1 LAKSSIFRLNV
12 AKKEYGARPYM
23 SHVLVVDDDTNTR
36 EALAAL
42 AEAEGFTTAQAGSVA
57 EARIQLVRQRP
68 DVVMMDLRLP
78 DGSGIDLFEDL
89 EDRASIETILIT
101 GHASVESAVDALR
114 LGASDYLTKPV
125 NVQRLKSVLG
135 RVPRTGE
142 SRAEIGGL
150 RDELRRLGRFG
161 RLVGQSP
168 PMLEVYD
175 KIARVA
181 PTEATV
187 LLLGESGTG
196 KEIVARTIHDLSRRR
211 KQPFLAINCGAI
223 SPNLIEN
230 EMFGHERGSY
240 TGADR
245 QHKGYFEQADGG
257 TLFLDEITEMPLELQ
272 VRLLRVLETGQLM
285 RIGTARAIDT
295 DVRIIAATNRDARE
309 AVRAGKLREDL
320 FHRLNVFPLAMAPLR
335 ERGDD
340 IEHIAMHFLDEMNQ
354 ACGTRKKFAPG
365 ALARMRQY
373 PWPGNVRELKNY
385 IHRVFIMAG
394 EEGLEGPSPET
405 EPMSSIRTVSSNPS
419 TPAITVPLGT
429 PLSVA
434 ARELILST
442 LEHCGGERKRTAE
455 MLGICTKTLYN
466 RLREYGIREERVGLA
481 DVSRPERAGL
491 GDVSRAP

>member
-1 LAKSSIFRLNV
+1 
-12 AKKEYGARPYM
+12 M
-23 SHVLVVDDDTNTR
+23 SHVLIVDDDANTR
-36 EALAAL
+36 EALAAI
-42 AEAEGFTTAQAGSVA
+42 AAQEGFTTALAGSVA

-68 DVVMMDLRLP
+68 DVVLMDLRLP

-89 EDRASIETILIT
+89 EDRSSIETILIT
-101 GHASVESAVDALR
+101 GHASVESAVEALR

-125 NVQRLKSVLG
+125 NLQRLKAVLS
-135 RVPRTGE
+135 RVPKSGE
-142 SRAEIGGL
+142 LRAEIGQL
-150 RDELRRLGRFG
+150 RDELRRMGRFG
-161 RLVGQSP
+161 RLVGRSA
-168 PMLEVYD
+168 PMQDVYD

-196 KEIVARTIHDLSRRR
+196 KEIVARTIHELSRRR
-211 KQPFLAINCGAI
+211 KQAFLAINCGAI
-223 SPNLIEN
+223 SANLIEN

-245 QHKGYFEQADGG
+245 QHKGYFEQANGG

-285 RIGTARAIDT
+285 RIGTARAIET
-295 DVRIIAATNRDARE
+295 DVRIIAASNRDPRE
-309 AVRAGKLREDL
+309 AVRQGKLREDL
-320 FHRLNVFPLAMAPLR
+320 YHRLNVFPLEMAPLR
-335 ERGDD
+335 ARADD
-340 IEHIAMHFLDEMNQ
+340 IEPIALHFLNEMNE
-354 ACGTRKKFAPG
+354 ACGTRKQFAPG
-365 ALARMRQY
+365 AIARMKQY

-394 EEGLEGPSPET
+394 DEGLEGPTLEAESAPT
-405 EPMSSIRTVSSNPS
+405 RSLSGTNG
-419 TPAITVPLGT
+419 PAITVPLGT

-466 RLREYGIREERVGLA
+466 RLREYGIREEHQQHLPARTGMGESTRQMGDA
-481 DVSRPERAGL
+481 TRA
-491 GDVSRAP
+491 S

>member
-1 LAKSSIFRLNV
+1 
-12 AKKEYGARPYM
+12 M
-23 SHVLVVDDDTNTR
+23 SHALIVDDDAETR
-36 EALAAL
+36 ESLAAL
-42 AEAEGFTTAQAGSVA
+42 AHAEGFTTATAGSIA

-68 DVVMMDLRLP
+68 DVVLMDLRLP

-89 EDRASIETILIT
+89 EDRSSIETILIT
-101 GHASVESAVDALR
+101 GHASVESAVEALR
-114 LGASDYLTKPV
+114 LGASDYLVKPV
-125 NVQRLKSVLG
+125 NVQRLKAVLS
-135 RVPRTGE
+135 RVPRNGE
-142 SRAEIGGL
+142 LRAEIGQL
-150 RDELRRLGRFG
+150 REELRTAGRFG
-161 RLVGQSP
+161 RLVGRSQ
-168 PMLEVYD
+168 PMQEVCD

-187 LLLGESGTG
+187 LLMGESGTG

-245 QHKGYFEQADGG
+245 QHKGYFEQAHGG
-257 TLFLDEITEMPLELQ
+257 TLFLDEISEMPLELQ

-285 RIGTARAIDT
+285 RIGMSKTVDT
-295 DVRIIAATNRDARE
+295 DVRIIAATNRDPRE
-309 AVRAGKLREDL
+309 AVRTGKLREDL
-320 FHRLNVFPLAMAPLR
+320 YHRLNVFPLTIAPLR
-335 ERGDD
+335 ERGEDV
-340 IEHIAMHFLDEMNQ
+340 ELIAAYFLDEMNE
-354 ACGTRKKFAPG
+354 ACGTRKRFAPG
-365 ALARMRQY
+365 ALARMRQH

-394 EEGLEGPSPET
+394 EEGLEGPSPEL
-405 EPMSSIRTVSSNPS
+405 EPMQTRPITSSSELS

-466 RLREYGIREERVGLA
+466 RLREYGIREQH
-481 DVSRPERAGL
+481 AGM
-491 GDVSRAP
+491 GDASRAP

>member
-1 LAKSSIFRLNV
+1 
-12 AKKEYGARPYM
+12 M
-23 SHVLVVDDDTNTR
+23 SHALIVDDDPETR
-36 EALAAL
+36 ESLAAL
-42 AEAEGFTTAQAGSVA
+42 VRSDGFTAAVAGSVA

-68 DVVMMDLRLP
+68 DVVLMDLRLP
-78 DGSGIDLFEDL
+78 DGSGTDLFEDL
-89 EDRASIETILIT
+89 EDPSSIETILIT
-101 GHASVESAVDALR
+101 GHASVESAVEALR
-114 LGASDYLTKPV
+114 LGASDYLVKPV
-125 NVQRLKSVLG
+125 NVQRLKSVLSL
-135 RVPRTGE
+135 VPRNGE
-142 SRAEIGGL
+142 LRAEIGQM
-150 RDELRRLGRFG
+150 RDDLRRVGRFG
-161 RLVGQSP
+161 RLVGRSP
-168 PMLEVYD
+168 AMQEVYD

-187 LLLGESGTG
+187 LLVGESGTG

-211 KQPFLAINCGAI
+211 TQPFLAINCGAI

-245 QHKGYFEQADGG
+245 QHKGYFEQANGG

-285 RIGTARAIDT
+285 RIGTTKSIDT
-295 DVRIIAATNRDARE
+295 DVRIIAATNRDPRE

-320 FHRLNVFPLAMAPLR
+320 YHRLNVFPLAIVPLR
-335 ERGDD
+335 ERGED
-340 IEHIAMHFLDEMNQ
+340 IELIATHFLDEMNE

-365 ALARMRQY
+365 ALARMRQH

-405 EPMSSIRTVSSNPS
+405 EPMQTRSITTNSDPS
-419 TPAITVPLGT
+419 TPTITVPLGT

-466 RLREYGIREERVGLA
+466 RLREYGIREQH
-481 DVSRPERAGL
+481 AGM

>member
-1 LAKSSIFRLNV
+1 
-12 AKKEYGARPYM
+12 M
-23 SHVLVVDDDTNTR
+23 SHVLIVDDDVNTR

-42 AEAEGFTTAQAGSVA
+42 AAAEGFTSASAGSVE

-68 DVVMMDLRLP
+68 DVVLMDLRLP
-78 DGSGIDLFEDL
+78 DGSGTDLFEDL
-89 EDRASIETILIT
+89 EDPESIETILIT

-125 NVQRLKSVLG
+125 NMQRLKAVLN
-135 RVPRTGE
+135 RVPRSGE
-142 SRAEIGGL
+142 LRAEIGAM
-150 RDELRRLGRFG
+150 RDELGRAGRFG

-168 PMLEVYD
+168 AMREVYD

-223 SPNLIEN
+223 SPNLIES
-230 EMFGHERGSY
+230 ELFGHERGSY

-257 TLFLDEITEMPLELQ
+257 TLFLDEITEMPMELQ

-295 DVRIIAATNRDARE
+295 DVRIIAATNRDPRE

-320 FHRLNVFPLAMAPLR
+320 YHRLNVFPLPIAPLR
-335 ERGDD
+335 ERGED
-340 IEHIAMHFLDEMNQ
+340 IELIATHFLSEMNE

-365 ALARMRQY
+365 ALARMRQH

-394 EEGLEGPSPET
+394 EEGLEGPAPES
-405 EPMSSIRTVSSNPS
+405 ESMQMQMRTMTHETT
-419 TPAITVPLGT
+419 TPVITVPLGT

-466 RLREYGIREERVGLA
+466 RLREYGIREERSGM
-481 DVSRPERAGL
+481 

>member
-1 LAKSSIFRLNV
+1 M
-12 AKKEYGARPYM
+12 P
-23 SHVLVVDDDTNTR
+23 HVLIVDDDANTR

-42 AEAEGFTTAQAGSVA
+42 VQAEGFTSACAGGIA

-68 DVVMMDLRLP
+68 DVVLMDLRLP
-78 DGSGIDLFEDL
+78 DGSGMDLFEDL
-89 EDRASIETILIT
+89 EDPAATETILIT
-101 GHASVESAVDALR
+101 GHASVESAVEALR
-114 LGASDYLTKPV
+114 MGASDYLTKPV
-125 NVQRLKSVLG
+125 NLQRLKAVLS
-135 RVPRTGE
+135 RVPKSGE
-142 SRAEIGGL
+142 LRAEIGAL

-161 RLVGQSP
+161 KLVGRSATMQ
-168 PMLEVYD
+168 EVYD

-196 KEIVARTIHDLSRRR
+196 KEIVARTIHELSRRR
-211 KQPFLAINCGAI
+211 KHPFLAINCGAI

-245 QHKGYFEQADGG
+245 QHKGYFEQAHGG

-272 VRLLRVLETGQLM
+272 VRLLRVLETGTLM
-285 RIGTARAIDT
+285 RVGTSRVVET
-295 DVRIIAATNRDARE
+295 DVRIIAATNRDPRE

-320 FHRLNVFPLAMAPLR
+320 YHRLNVFPLEIVPLR
-335 ERGDD
+335 NRVDD
-340 IEHIAMHFLDEMNQ
+340 IELIAMHFLEELNE
-354 ACGTRKKFAPG
+354 ACGTKKKFAPG
-365 ALARMRQY
+365 AIARMRQY
-373 PWPGNVRELKNY
+373 SWPGNVRELKNY

-394 EEGLEGPSPET
+394 DEGLEGPTQEVEAMPVHSH
-405 EPMSSIRTVSSNPS
+405 SA
-419 TPAITVPLGT
+419 PAITVPVGT

-466 RLREYGIREERVGLA
+466 RLREYGVREEQ
-481 DVSRPERAGL
+481 
-491 GDVSRAP
+491 SRASLGSTRSP

>member
-1 LAKSSIFRLNV
+1 
-12 AKKEYGARPYM
+12 M
-23 SHVLVVDDDTNTR
+23 SHVLIVDDDASTR

-42 AEAEGFTTAQAGSVA
+42 VQAEGFTAAAAGSVA

-68 DVVMMDLRLP
+68 DVVLMDLRLP
-78 DGSGIDLFEDL
+78 DGSGMDLFEDL
-89 EDRASIETILIT
+89 EDRATIETILIT
-101 GHASVESAVDALR
+101 GHASVESAVEALR
-114 LGASDYLTKPV
+114 MGASDYLTKPV
-125 NVQRLKSVLG
+125 NVQHLKAVLS
-135 RVPRTGE
+135 RVPKSGE
-142 SRAEIGGL
+142 LRAEIGQL

-161 RLVGQSP
+161 RLVGRSP
-168 PMLEVYD
+168 AMQEVYD

-211 KQPFLAINCGAI
+211 KHPFLAINCGAI

-245 QHKGYFEQADGG
+245 QHKGYFEQAQGG
-257 TLFLDEITEMPLELQ
+257 TLFLDEITEMPPELQ
-272 VRLLRVLETGQLM
+272 VRLLRVLETGSLM
-285 RIGTARAIDT
+285 RVGTSRAIET
-295 DVRIIAATNRDARE
+295 DVRIIAATNRDPRE

-320 FHRLNVFPLAMAPLR
+320 YHRLNVFPLEIAPLR
-335 ERGDD
+335 ERSED
-340 IEHIAMHFLDEMNQ
+340 IEPIALHFLEELNE
-354 ACGTRKKFAPG
+354 ACGTRKRFAPG
-365 ALARMRQY
+365 ALGRMRQFG
-373 PWPGNVRELKNY
+373 WPGNVRELKNY

-394 EEGLEGPSPET
+394 EEGLEGPMQEAAESMPV
-405 EPMSSIRTVSSNPS
+405 RANHA
-419 TPAITVPLGT
+419 PAITVPLGT

-442 LEHCGGERKRTAE
+442 LQHCGGERKRTAE

-466 RLREYGIREERVGLA
+466 RLREYGVREEHRQSMDA
-481 DVSRPERAGL
+481 T
-491 GDVSRAP
+491 RAP

>member
-1 LAKSSIFRLNV
+1 MPHALI
-12 AKKEYGARPYM
+12 
-23 SHVLVVDDDTNTR
+23 VDDDANTR
-36 EALAAL
+36 EALAAV
-42 AEAEGFTTAQAGSVA
+42 AAAEGFTTAGAGGIA

-68 DVVMMDLRLP
+68 DVVLMDLKLP
-78 DGSGIDLFEDL
+78 DGSGIELFDDL

-101 GHASVESAVDALR
+101 GHASVETAIEALR

-125 NVQRLKSVLG
+125 NIQRLKAVLS
-135 RVPRTGE
+135 RVPKSGE
-142 SRAEIGGL
+142 LRAEIGAL
-150 RDELRRLGRFG
+150 RDDLRRLGRFG
-161 RLVGQSP
+161 RLVGRSP
-168 PMLEVYD
+168 AMQDVYD
-175 KIARVA
+175 RIARVA

-187 LLLGESGTG
+187 FLMGESGTG

-211 KQPFLAINCGAI
+211 KQAFLAINCGAI

-245 QHKGYFEQADGG
+245 QHKGYFEQANGG

-272 VRLLRVLETGQLM
+272 VRLLRVLETGTLM
-285 RIGTARAIDT
+285 RIGTTRTIET
-295 DVRIIAATNRDARE
+295 DVRIIAATNRDPRE

-320 FHRLNVFPLAMAPLR
+320 YHRLNVFPLEMAPLR
-335 ERGDD
+335 ARGDD
-340 IEHIAMHFLDEMNQ
+340 IELIANHFLAEMNE
-354 ACGTRKKFAPG
+354 ACGTKKRFAPN
-365 ALARMRQY
+365 AVAKMRQY

-394 EEGLEGPSPET
+394 DEGLEGPTMET
-405 EPMSSIRTVSSNPS
+405 EQAPIRSVASAVST

-466 RLREYGIREERVGLA
+466 RLREYGIREEH
-481 DVSRPERAGL
+481 RPGMGSEARL
-491 GDVSRAP
+491 GSESRAQ

>member
-1 LAKSSIFRLNV
+1 
-12 AKKEYGARPYM
+12 M
-23 SHVLVVDDDTNTR
+23 SHALIVDDDAETR
-36 EALAAL
+36 ESLAAL
-42 AEAEGFTTAQAGSVA
+42 AHAEGFTTATAGSIA

-68 DVVMMDLRLP
+68 DVVLMDLRLP

-89 EDRASIETILIT
+89 EDRTSIETILIT
-101 GHASVESAVDALR
+101 GHASVESAVEALR
-114 LGASDYLTKPV
+114 LGASDYLVKPV
-125 NVQRLKSVLG
+125 NVQRLKAVLS
-135 RVPRTGE
+135 RVPRNGE
-142 SRAEIGGL
+142 VRAEIGQL
-150 RDELRRLGRFG
+150 REEVRNVGRFG
-161 RLVGQSP
+161 RLVGRSA
-168 PMLEVYD
+168 PMLEIYD

-187 LLLGESGTG
+187 LLVGESGTG
-196 KEIVARTIHDLSRRR
+196 KEIAARTIHDLSRRR

-245 QHKGYFEQADGG
+245 QHKGYFEQAHGG
-257 TLFLDEITEMPLELQ
+257 TLFLDEISEMPLELQ

-285 RIGTARAIDT
+285 RIGTSKTVDT
-295 DVRIIAATNRDARE
+295 DVRIIAATNRDTRE
-309 AVRAGKLREDL
+309 AVRSGKLREDL
-320 FHRLNVFPLAMAPLR
+320 YHRLNVFPLAMVPLR
-335 ERGDD
+335 ARGEDVD
-340 IEHIAMHFLDEMNQ
+340 LIATYFLDELNE
-354 ACGTRKKFAPG
+354 ACGTRKRFAPG
-365 ALARMRQY
+365 ALARMRLH

-394 EEGLEGPSPET
+394 EEGLEGPSPDT
-405 EPMSSIRTVSSNPS
+405 EPMQTQPITSSSQLS

-466 RLREYGIREERVGLA
+466 RLREYGIREQH
-481 DVSRPERAGL
+481 AGM
-491 GDVSRAP
+491 GDASRAP

>member
-1 LAKSSIFRLNV
+1 
-12 AKKEYGARPYM
+12 M
-23 SHVLVVDDDTNTR
+23 SHVLIVDDDANTR
-36 EALAAL
+36 QALVAL
-42 AEAEGFTTAQAGSVA
+42 CELEGFTTAAAGSIA

-68 DVVMMDLRLP
+68 DVVLMDLKLP
-78 DGSGIDLFEDL
+78 DGSGMDLFEDL
-89 EDRASIETILIT
+89 EDRSSIETILIT
-101 GHASVESAVDALR
+101 GHASVETAVEALR

-125 NVQRLKSVLG
+125 NLQRLKAVLS
-135 RVPRTGE
+135 RVPKSGE
-142 SRAEIGGL
+142 LRAEIGAL
-150 RDELRRLGRFG
+150 RDELRRMGHFG
-161 RLVGQSP
+161 RLVGRSLAMQ
-168 PMLEVYD
+168 EVYD

-196 KEIVARTIHDLSRRR
+196 KEIVARTIHELSRRR
-211 KQPFLAINCGAI
+211 KDNFLAINCGAI
-223 SPNLIEN
+223 SANLIEN

-245 QHKGYFEQADGG
+245 QHKGYFEQANGG

-285 RIGTARAIDT
+285 RIGTARAIET
-295 DVRIIAATNRDARE
+295 DVRIIAATNRDPRD
-309 AVRAGKLREDL
+309 AVRQGKLREDL
-320 FHRLNVFPLAMAPLR
+320 YHRLNVFPLQMAPLR
-335 ERGDD
+335 DRGED
-340 IEHIAMHFLDEMNQ
+340 IELIANHFLDEMNE

-365 ALARMRQY
+365 AIARMKQY

-385 IHRVFIMAG
+385 IHRVYIMAG
-394 EEGLEGPSPET
+394 DEGLEGPTLDAESGPIHAVT
-405 EPMSSIRTVSSNPS
+405 SSGSA
-419 TPAITVPLGT
+419 PAITVPLGT

-466 RLREYGIREERVGLA
+466 RLREYGIREEHIHARSAMPGA
-481 DVSRPERAGL
+481 MAGSMGDAARSM
-491 GDVSRAP
+491 GDVTRAT

>member
-1 LAKSSIFRLNV
+1 
-12 AKKEYGARPYM
+12 M
-23 SHVLVVDDDTNTR
+23 SHALIVDDDENTR

-42 AEAEGFTTAQAGSVA
+42 TRGEGFTAATAGSIA
-57 EARIQLVRQRP
+57 EARMHLVRQRP
-68 DVVMMDLRLP
+68 DVVLMDLKLP
-78 DGSGIDLFEDL
+78 DGSGIDLFDDL
-89 EDRASIETILIT
+89 EDRASVETILIT
-101 GHASVESAVDALR
+101 GHASVESAVEALR
-114 LGASDYLTKPV
+114 LGASDYLVKPV
-125 NVQRLKSVLG
+125 NVQRLKAVLA
-135 RVPRTGE
+135 RVPRSGE
-142 SRAEIGGL
+142 LRAEIGQL

-161 RLVGQSP
+161 RLVGRSA
-168 PMLEVYD
+168 PMQEVYD
-175 KIARVA
+175 KVARVA

-187 LLLGESGTG
+187 LVMGESGTG
-196 KEIVARTIHDLSRRR
+196 KEIVARTIHELSRRR

-245 QHKGYFEQADGG
+245 QHKGYFEQANGG

-272 VRLLRVLETGQLM
+272 VRLLRVLESGQLM
-285 RIGTARAIDT
+285 RIGTSKMVET
-295 DVRIIAATNRDARE
+295 DVRIIAATNRDPRE

-320 FHRLNVFPLAMAPLR
+320 YHRLNVFPLEIAPLR
-335 ERGDD
+335 ERGED
-340 IEHIAMHFLDEMNQ
+340 IELIAHYLLEEMNQ

-365 ALARMRQY
+365 ALARMRQH

-394 EEGLEGPSPET
+394 EEGLEGPSPES
-405 EPMSSIRTVSSNPS
+405 EPMQTRMIHTDSS

-466 RLREYGIREERVGLA
+466 RLREYGIREQQLA
-481 DVSRPERAGL
+481 SASPAVLRQQVAGI
-491 GDVSRAP
+491 GESTHAP

>member
-1 LAKSSIFRLNV
+1 
-12 AKKEYGARPYM
+12 M
-23 SHVLVVDDDTNTR
+23 SHVLIVDDDANTR

-42 AEAEGFTTAQAGSVA
+42 ASQEGFTTAMAGSIA

-68 DVVMMDLRLP
+68 DVVLVDLRLP

-89 EDRASIETILIT
+89 EDRSSIETILIT
-101 GHASVESAVDALR
+101 GHASVESAVEALR

-125 NVQRLKSVLG
+125 NLQRLKAMLA
-135 RVPRTGE
+135 RVPRSGE
-142 SRAEIGGL
+142 LRAEIGQL

-161 RLVGQSP
+161 RLVGRSTAMQ
-168 PMLEVYD
+168 EVYD
-175 KIARVA
+175 KVARVA

-187 LLLGESGTG
+187 LLMGESGTG
-196 KEIVARTIHDLSRRR
+196 KEIVARTIHELSRRR
-211 KQPFLAINCGAI
+211 KRPFLAINCGAI

-272 VRLLRVLETGQLM
+272 VRLLRVLETGTLM
-285 RIGTARAIDT
+285 RVGTSRSIET
-295 DVRIIAATNRDARE
+295 DVRIIAATNRDPRE

-320 FHRLNVFPLAMAPLR
+320 YHRLNVFPLVMAPLR

-340 IEHIAMHFLDEMNQ
+340 IELIANHFLEEMNE
-354 ACGTRKKFAPG
+354 ACGTGKHFAPG
-365 ALARMRQY
+365 AVARMKQH

-394 EEGLEGPSPET
+394 DEGLPGPDPAGD
-405 EPMSSIRTVSSNPS
+405 SSLARTNGASVPAAAVASGA
-419 TPAITVPLGT
+419 PAITVPLGT

-442 LEHCGGERKRTAE
+442 LQHCGGERKRTAE

-466 RLREYGIREERVGLA
+466 RLREYGIREDA
-481 DVSRPERAGL
+481 NRAM
-491 GDVSRAP
+491 GDPRRAS

>member
-1 LAKSSIFRLNV
+1 M
-12 AKKEYGARPYM
+12 P
-23 SHVLVVDDDTNTR
+23 HVLIVDDDANTR
-36 EALAAL
+36 EALIAL
-42 AEAEGFTTAQAGSVA
+42 AKAEGFTSAAAGSVA

-68 DVVMMDLRLP
+68 DVVLMDLRLP
-78 DGSGIDLFEDL
+78 DGSGMDLFDDL
-89 EDRASIETILIT
+89 EDRSSIETILIT
-101 GHASVESAVDALR
+101 GHASVESAVEALR

-125 NVQRLKSVLG
+125 NLQRLKAVLH
-135 RVPRTGE
+135 RVPKSGQL
-142 SRAEIGGL
+142 RAEIGEL

-161 RLVGQSP
+161 RLVGRSV
-168 PMLEVYD
+168 PMQRVYD
-175 KIARVA
+175 QMARVA

-187 LLLGESGTG
+187 LLMGESGTG
-196 KEIVARTIHDLSRRR
+196 KEIVAHTVHDLSRRR

-257 TLFLDEITEMPLELQ
+257 TLFLDEVTEMPMELQ

-285 RIGTARAIDT
+285 RIGTARAVDT
-295 DVRIIAATNRDARE
+295 DVRIIAATNRDPRE
-309 AVRAGKLREDL
+309 AVKAGKLREDL
-320 FHRLNVFPLAMAPLR
+320 YHRLNVFPLLLAPLR
-335 ERGDD
+335 ERTDD
-340 IEHIAMHFLDEMNQ
+340 IELIANHFLAEMNE
-354 ACGTRKKFAPG
+354 ACGTRKQFAPG
-365 ALARMRQY
+365 AIARMRQQN
-373 PWPGNVRELKNY
+373 WPGNVRELKNY

-394 EEGLEGPSPET
+394 EEGLQGPSPES
-405 EPMSSIRTVSSNPS
+405 ESMSIRMNPSSDS

-434 ARELILST
+434 ARELILQT

-466 RLREYGIREERVGLA
+466 RLREYGIREERVATNGA
-481 DVSRPERAGL
+481 APQSMMGEV
-491 GDVSRAP
+491 RAP

>member
-1 LAKSSIFRLNV
+1 M
-12 AKKEYGARPYM
+12 P
-23 SHVLVVDDDTNTR
+23 HVLIVDDDANTR
-36 EALAAL
+36 EALAVL
-42 AEAEGFTTAQAGSVA
+42 ATQDGFTTAAAGSVA

-68 DVVMMDLRLP
+68 DVMLMDLKLP
-78 DGSGIDLFEDL
+78 DGSGIELLEGL

-101 GHASVESAVDALR
+101 GHASVESAVEALR

-125 NVQRLKSVLG
+125 NMQRLKAVLS
-135 RVPRTGE
+135 RVPKSGE
-142 SRAEIGGL
+142 LRAEIGAL

-161 RLVGQSP
+161 RLVGRSP
-168 PMLEVYD
+168 AMQEVYD

-196 KEIVARTIHDLSRRR
+196 KEVVARTIHDLSRRR
-211 KQPFLAINCGAI
+211 RHPFLAINCGAI

-245 QHKGYFEQADGG
+245 QHKGYFEQANGG

-272 VRLLRVLETGQLM
+272 VRLLRVLETGTLM
-285 RIGTARAIDT
+285 RIGTSRTIET
-295 DVRIIAATNRDARE
+295 DVRIIAATNRDPRD

-320 FHRLNVFPLAMAPLR
+320 YHRLNVFPLPLAPLR
-335 ERGDD
+335 ERAED
-340 IEHIAMHFLDEMNQ
+340 IELIAAYFLEEMNE
-354 ACGTRKKFAPG
+354 ACGTHKKFAPG
-365 ALARMRQY
+365 AVARMKQH

-394 EEGLEGPSPET
+394 DEGLEGPSVEH
-405 EPMSSIRTVSSNPS
+405 EMPS
-419 TPAITVPLGT
+419 ERPLGASASPVAPSITVPLGT

-442 LEHCGGERKRTAE
+442 LQHCGGERKRTAE

-466 RLREYGIREERVGLA
+466 RLREYGIREEQGRTGMSDA
-481 DVSRPERAGL
+481 
-491 GDVSRAP
+491 SRAS

>member
-1 LAKSSIFRLNV
+1 
-12 AKKEYGARPYM
+12 M
-23 SHVLVVDDDTNTR
+23 SHVLIVDDDANTR

-42 AEAEGFTTAQAGSVA
+42 ATAEGFTTATAGSVA

-68 DVVMMDLRLP
+68 DVVLMDLRLP
-78 DGSGIDLFEDL
+78 DGTGIELFEDL

-101 GHASVESAVDALR
+101 GHASVESAVEALR

-125 NVQRLKSVLG
+125 NLQRLKAILN
-135 RVPRTGE
+135 RVPKSGE
-142 SRAEIGGL
+142 WRAEIGAL

-161 RLVGQSP
+161 RLVGRSA
-168 PMLEVYD
+168 PMQEVYD
-175 KIARVA
+175 KVARVA

-187 LLLGESGTG
+187 LLMGESGTG
-196 KEIVARTIHDLSRRR
+196 KEIVARTIHELSRRR

-245 QHKGYFEQADGG
+245 QHKGYFEQTDGG
-257 TLFLDEITEMPLELQ
+257 TLFLDEITEMPMELQ
-272 VRLLRVLETGQLM
+272 VRLLRVLETGTLM
-285 RIGTARAIDT
+285 RIGTSKTIET
-295 DVRIIAATNRDARE
+295 DVRIIAATNRDPRE

-320 FHRLNVFPLAMAPLR
+320 YHRLNVFPLEMAPLR
-335 ERGDD
+335 SRGED
-340 IEHIAMHFLDEMNQ
+340 IELIASHFLEEMNL

-365 ALARMRQY
+365 ALARMKQH

-394 EEGLEGPSPET
+394 DDGLEGPTVDT
-405 EPMSSIRTVSSNPS
+405 EQAPVRAASSSSLS
-419 TPAITVPLGT
+419 TAPAITVPLGT

-434 ARELILST
+434 AKELILST

-466 RLREYGIREERVGLA
+466 RLREYGVREH
-481 DVSRPERAGL
+481 SRPSVGTTH
-491 GDVSRAP
+491 GP

>member
-1 LAKSSIFRLNV
+1 
-12 AKKEYGARPYM
+12 M
-23 SHVLVVDDDTNTR
+23 SHVLIVDDDANTR

-42 AEAEGFTTAQAGSVA
+42 VTQEGFTTAVAGSVA

-68 DVVMMDLRLP
+68 DVVIMDLRLP

-89 EDRASIETILIT
+89 EDRSSIETILIT
-101 GHASVESAVDALR
+101 GHASVESAVEALR

-125 NVQRLKSVLG
+125 NLPRLKAILS
-135 RVPRTGE
+135 RVPKSGE
-142 SRAEIGGL
+142 LRAEIGAL
-150 RDELRRLGRFG
+150 REELRRLGRFG
-161 RLVGQSP
+161 RLVGRSP
-168 PMLEVYD
+168 AMQEVYD

-187 LLLGESGTG
+187 LLVGESGTG
-196 KEIVARTIHDLSRRR
+196 KEIVARTIHELSRRR
-211 KQPFLAINCGAI
+211 KHSFLAINCGAI

-272 VRLLRVLETGQLM
+272 VRLLRVLETGSLM
-285 RIGTARAIDT
+285 RIGTSREIAT
-295 DVRIIAATNRDARE
+295 DVRIIAATNRDPRE

-320 FHRLNVFPLAMAPLR
+320 YHRLNVFPLAMAPLR
-335 ERGDD
+335 ERGED
-340 IEHIAMHFLDEMNQ
+340 IEPIANHFLEEMNE

-365 ALARMRQY
+365 ALARMKQH

-394 EEGLEGPSPET
+394 DEGLEGPAPET
-405 EPMSSIRTVSSNPS
+405 EQTLMRNPTSASQQS
-419 TPAITVPLGT
+419 TGAPAITVPLGT

-466 RLREYGIREERVGLA
+466 RLREYGIREEQA
-481 DVSRPERAGL
+481 ARAAAPSMASTM
-491 GDVSRAP
+491 GDHSQAA

>member
-1 LAKSSIFRLNV
+1 
-12 AKKEYGARPYM
+12 M
-23 SHVLVVDDDTNTR
+23 SHVLIVDDDSNTR
-36 EALAAL
+36 DALAAI
-42 AEAEGFTTAQAGSVA
+42 ATAEGFTTACAGSIA

-68 DVVMMDLRLP
+68 DVVLMDLKLP
-78 DGSGIDLFEDL
+78 DGSGMDLFEDL
-89 EDRASIETILIT
+89 EDRSSIETILIT
-101 GHASVESAVDALR
+101 GHASVESAVEALR

-125 NVQRLKSVLG
+125 NLQRLKAVLQ
-135 RVPRTGE
+135 RVPKSGE
-142 SRAEIGGL
+142 LRAEIGAL
-150 RDELRRLGRFG
+150 RDELRRMGRFG
-161 RLVGQSP
+161 RLVGRSP
-168 PMLEVYD
+168 AMQEVYD

-196 KEIVARTIHDLSRRR
+196 KEIVARTIHELSRRR
-211 KQPFLAINCGAI
+211 KRPFLAINCGAI

-245 QHKGYFEQADGG
+245 MHKGYFEQADGG

-272 VRLLRVLETGQLM
+272 VRLLRVLETGTFM
-285 RIGTARAIDT
+285 RIGTTRTIET
-295 DVRIIAATNRDARE
+295 DVRIIAATNRDPRE

-320 FHRLNVFPLAMAPLR
+320 YHRLNVFPLEMAPLR

-340 IEHIAMHFLDEMNQ
+340 IELIATHFLEEMNE

-365 ALARMRQY
+365 AIARIRSH
-373 PWPGNVRELKNY
+373 PWPGNVRELKNFV
-385 IHRVFIMAG
+385 HRAYIMAG
-394 EEGLEGPSPET
+394 DEGLDGPSPEP
-405 EPMSSIRTVSSNPS
+405 EQPPLRGAVGAASG
-419 TPAITVPLGT
+419 PAITVPLGT

-442 LEHCGGERKRTAE
+442 LQHCNGERKRTAE

-466 RLREYGIREERVGLA
+466 RLREYGIREEHA
-481 DVSRPERAGL
+481 RPPVAEAARAPEVPRTPATV